1 MKKCASLIL
10 LLSFTT
16 MFSQSVAGEWYG
28 KLNIMG
34 SSLALSFDFKEAGEK
49 WTGTMSVPQQNA
61 KGIPLTSVTNEENGL
76 QFLFDAAGITFTG
89 KWNDNQEIEGTF
101 TQNGQNFP
109 LVLTRENKEILK
121 PKRPQEP
128 KAPFP
133 YEIEEVSFENTKDK
147 IKLAG
152 TYTYPNTKKPFPVV
166 VLISGSGPQNRN
178 SEILDHQSFWVI
190 ADYLTRNGIAVLRFD
205 ERGIGKSEGN
215 FANATSYDFATDVEA
230 AIAYLKTKKGVD
242 NKKIGL
248 IGHSEGGMIA
258 PIVASK
264 DKSISFIVLLAGPG
278 IPCSELLV
286 EQNYLVG
293 KTNGMTEKQ
302 LVEAQK
308 VNQSLYAIL
317 KTTKSNEEIKPK
329 LKTILEQSLSTDT
342 EFQKLNEEQKNQFI
356 KPQLD
361 QMVSPWFRT
370 FIQYEP
376 SVYLEKVKC
385 PMLVLNGDKDIQVA
399 AQSNTD
405 AIKRATTKGKNKKVE
420 IKIYPQLNHL
430 FQTCTACTIDEYG
443 SLEETFSPLVMTDMK
458 NWILQNAK

>member
-1 MKKCASLIL
+1 
-10 LLSFTT
+10 
-16 MFSQSVAGEWYG
+16 
-28 KLNIMG
+28 
-34 SSLALSFDFKEAGEK
+34 
-49 WTGTMSVPQQNA
+49 
-61 KGIPLTSVTNEENGL
+61 
-76 QFLFDAAGITFTG
+76 
-89 KWNDNQEIEGTF
+89 
-101 TQNGQNFP
+101 
-109 LVLTRENKEILK
+109 
-121 PKRPQEP
+121 
-128 KAPFP
+128 
-133 YEIEEVSFENTKDK
+133 
-147 IKLAG
+147 
-152 TYTYPNTKKPFPVV
+152 
-166 VLISGSGPQNRN
+166 
-178 SEILDHQSFWVI
+178 
-190 ADYLTRNGIAVLRFD
+190 
-205 ERGIGKSEGN
+205 
-215 FANATSYDFATDVEA
+215 
-230 AIAYLKTKKGVD
+230 
-242 NKKIGL
+242 
-248 IGHSEGGMIA
+248 MIA

-286 EQNYLVG
+286 EQNNLVG

-302 LVEAQK
+302 LGEAQK

-317 KTTKSNEEIKPK
+317 KTTKSSEEIKPK

-342 EFQKLNEEQKNQFI
+342 EFQKLNKEQKNQFI